1 MFFATTTLL
10 PAEGEARHMEFAG
23 IRDGE
28 DGGALSQGSHRLY
41 RRAEL
46 INRCTTKRAMD
57 FLIAILAL
65 VFLLPAL
72 MVICIAIR
80 LDSPGPILF
89 RQERYGANR
98 RVFMLYKFR
107 SMNVMEASGAFTQAR
122 RADSRIT
129 RVGAIL
135 RRTSLDELPQLFN
148 VLRGEMSLVGP
159 RPHAVAMDQAFA
171 QLLPNYTDRHFV
183 RPGLTG
189 LAQVAGH
196 RGPTEGTEQIKA
208 RLRYD
213 RAYIRKWSVMLDLRL
228 IVETPLKLLGPN
240 AF

>member
-1 MFFATTTLL
+1 MFFATTTRL
-10 PAEGEARHMEFAG
+10 PAEGAACDSDCDGMCEAG
-23 IRDGE
+23 IGP
-28 DGGALSQGSHRLY
+28 GSRHLY
-41 RRAEL
+41 RRAQL
-46 INRCTTKRAMD
+46 INRCTAKRVMD
-57 FLIAILAL
+57 VLLAVLAL

-72 MVICIAIR
+72 IVICIAIK

-98 RVFMLYKFR
+98 RVFLLYKFR
-107 SMNVMEASGAFTQAR
+107 SMTVMETHGEFTQAL

-135 RRTSLDELPQLFN
+135 RRTSIDELPQLFN
-148 VLRGEMSLVGP
+148 VMRGEMSLVGP

-171 QLLPNYTDRHFV
+171 QILPHYADRHFV

-196 RGPTEGTEQIKA
+196 RGPTEGTDQIKA
-208 RLRYD
+208 RLRCD

-228 IVETPLKLLGPN
+228 IAETPLKLLGPN